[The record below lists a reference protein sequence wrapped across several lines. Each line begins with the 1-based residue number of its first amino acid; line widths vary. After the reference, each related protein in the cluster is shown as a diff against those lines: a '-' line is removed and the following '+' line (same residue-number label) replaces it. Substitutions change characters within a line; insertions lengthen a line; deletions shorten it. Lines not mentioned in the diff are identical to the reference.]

1 LAKLNPIAIAITG
14 MRAQL
19 IGDAGWHDALV
30 TMAKL
35 VPFSAI
41 TLLLGLYA
49 FRLAMRRERRL
60 GTLGLY

>member
-1 LAKLNPIAIAITG
+1 
-14 MRAQL
+14 
-19 IGDAGWHDALV
+19 
-30 TMAKL
+30 
-35 VPFSAI
+35 VPLSGI

>member
-1 LAKLNPIAIAITG
+1 

-30 TMAKL
+30 TIAKL
-35 VPFSAI
+35 VPLSGI